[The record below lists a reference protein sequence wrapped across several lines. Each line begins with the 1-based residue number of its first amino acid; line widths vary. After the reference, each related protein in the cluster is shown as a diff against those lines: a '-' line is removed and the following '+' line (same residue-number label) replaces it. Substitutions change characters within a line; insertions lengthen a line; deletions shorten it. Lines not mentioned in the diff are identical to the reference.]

1 MQQHAVVHRLL
12 VVVASLVEHG
22 LSSAGSVVMAHRL
35 SCSEA
40 CGIFLDQGSNPCP
53 LHWQADSY
61 LLDHHGNPI
70 FSFLL
75 SMMIENLGS
84 VLRLSRLKLQPLC
97 IVWLWTRNLTL

>member
-1 MQQHAVVHRLL
+1 
-12 VVVASLVEHG
+12 
-22 LSSAGSVVMAHRL
+22 MAHRL

-61 LLDHHGNPI
+61 LLDHHGNPT